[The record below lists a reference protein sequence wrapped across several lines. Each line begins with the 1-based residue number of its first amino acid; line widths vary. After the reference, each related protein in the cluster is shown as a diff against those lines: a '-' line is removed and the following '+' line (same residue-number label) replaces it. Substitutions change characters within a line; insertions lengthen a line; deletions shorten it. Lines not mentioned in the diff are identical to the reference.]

1 MTLNN
6 INHLVDQAG
15 NPVVDFVWGNL
26 PMQPNDA
33 RPDVAPDATTTVLG
47 QTVSS
52 NGRLSTTAASSKNN
66 HAMILGGWSAYPLF
80 SAGSKGSFTGSAYTY
95 TPYITVP
102 DVRTLSTNGAKDAL
116 KDQGYL
122 DAGITVATAS
132 AGGSGAVTEAG
143 RSGTTVTLKVVAHGF
158 QVGDVVTVWGLT
170 STVSTL
176 NGTYVITG
184 VATDTFT
191 YTHGT
196 SGAITNV
203 TGISTAFS
211 IISGTRW
218 DAVQAVQVTLNVAT
232 VTVPGHSFVVGDVV
246 GISGA
251 TTSAL
256 NVTGKT
262 VTAVTTDT
270 VSFALTNADIA
281 LTADVTGIMTAVGT
295 TAIAKAK
302 AINSFGINDAGT
314 VITINTSAA
323 HGFAAG
329 DLVNLNGLT
338 ASGLNATGV
347 GTVTIASVPS
357 TTSFTIAKPAGY
369 TVPSALSITAAVG
382 DGSKITYTSSN
393 SLVAGQIVAVT
404 GLQQVI
410 ATQTPT
416 LNAPGAVTFT
426 TSTAHG
432 FAVGNTVTIA
442 DTAASSA
449 STTTLYNGTFVVT
462 GVPSTTTFTV
472 TNLAATTQSISNG
485 VASSYPITT
494 AGTVQAAAGS
504 GLNQTG
510 VVLSAGLSGSAFA
523 IASTTVGTSSAVA
536 GSGKTLLVLDNTGQA
551 IVGAKTG
558 FIKTQSVAFGTASVS
573 TGASITIT
581 PYN

>member
-6 INHLVDQAG
+6 INHLTDQNG
-15 NPVVDFVWGNL
+15 NPVVDFVWGNM

-47 QTVSS
+47 QTVAN
-52 NGRLSTTAASSKNN
+52 NGRLSTTAASSKNP
-66 HAMILGGWSAYPLF
+66 HFIALGGWNAFPLF
-80 SAGSKGSFTGSAYTY
+80 SGNTKGFFTGSAYTY

-116 KDQGYL
+116 KDQGYV
-122 DAGITVATAS
+122 DANITVASAG
-132 AGGSGAVTEAG
+132 AGGSATISNVAVT
-143 RSGTTVTLKVVAHGF
+143 SNVATITANGHSF
-158 QVGDVVTVWGLT
+158 QVGDVVTVWGFT
-170 STVSTL
+170 TTNAPL
-176 NGTYVITG
+176 NGNWIITG
-184 VATDTFT
+184 VATNTFT
-191 YTHGT
+191 FATPAT
-196 SGAITNV
+196 AT
-203 TGISTAFS
+203 ISTNAATGYC

-218 DAVQAVQVTLNVAT
+218 DNIQAIQLTSNVAT
-232 VTVPGHSFVVGDVV
+232 VTAPGHSFVVGDVV
-246 GISGA
+246 GVSGA

-281 LTADVTGIMTAVGT
+281 YTVDATGIITAVGT
-295 TAIAKAK
+295 VAIAKAK
-302 AINSFGINDAGT
+302 AVASFGISTDGT
-314 VITINTSAA
+314 VITINTSTA
-323 HGFAAG
+323 HGFNAG

-347 GTVTIASVPS
+347 GTVAIASVISS
-357 TTSFTIAKPAGY
+357 TAFTIAKPAGY
-369 TVPSALSITAAVG
+369 TVPTALSITAAVG
-382 DGSKITYTSSN
+382 DGSKITYTSTN
-393 SLVAGQIVAVT
+393 SLTAGQVVAVT

-432 FAVGNTVTIA
+432 LAVGNTVTIA
-442 DTAASSA
+442 GTAASAA
-449 STTTLYNGTFVVT
+449 STTTLYNGTFVVS
-462 GVPSTTTFTV
+462 GVPSTTSFTV
-472 TNLAATTQSISNG
+472 TNLAATAQSTSNG

-494 AGTVQAAAGS
+494 AGTVQAADGS

-523 IASTTVGTSSAVA
+523 VSSSVTATSSAVA
-536 GSGKTLLVLDNTGQA
+536 GSGKTLLVSDTTGQA
-551 IVGAKTG
+551 VVGAKTG
-558 FIKTQSVAFGTASVS
+558 FIKTQSVTYGTASVGL
-573 TGASITIT
+573 GASITIT